1 MQPEKQA
8 PQGFQWDP
16 TPASSSDSAA
26 PLLYGAA
33 QPNPQGS
40 VQPMMGMGTDMR
52 GEQST
57 QATAALVVSLV
68 SLVGGI
74 VFFLPFFLAPVSLVL
89 ANKSLN
95 ITKMYPG
102 HSEHGVARA
111 AQIISAIIVTLL
123 LIGVIIFG
131 LFIALLMTTGF

>member
-1 MQPEKQA
+1 
-8 PQGFQWDP
+8 
-16 TPASSSDSAA
+16 
-26 PLLYGAA
+26 
-33 QPNPQGS
+33 
-40 VQPMMGMGTDMR
+40 MMGMGTDMR

-74 VFFLPFFLAPVSLVL
+74 IFFLPFFLAPVSLVL